1 MKFFRSTTLPINY
14 PVPDASA
21 AGKPTIVT
29 PESEIS
35 KPYSERKY
43 LWLATNAHFATDFY
57 NGFLSPLLPLIV
69 TRLDLSLTLAGL
81 LLSIFSIAN
90 SLVQPIA
97 GLISDRLRRHYFVLF
112 GPLITAVF
120 MGFIGWVN
128 QYWTLLII
136 LIMSGI
142 GTAMF
147 HPPGAAMVGRL
158 NHQSKGI
165 SMSLFNMSG
174 ALGSALGSL
183 LIVPLIQI
191 FGLKATVFTIVPGLL
206 FFFYSYRVI
215 SKAERLQ
222 TSASRPRHL
231 LQTVQSHR
239 WTVLSLYLLVVIR
252 ATTVVSFT
260 GFVPLFLASRGQKAV
275 LGGVALAIFQLFT
288 TAGIFIGGH
297 IYDRIGT
304 RKTLFLSYIFVAPF
318 ALAFLNLP
326 VLWGLPFLALLGF
339 FLQSSTSVNIILGQA
354 LAPAYASFMS
364 SIMMGLG
371 WGVAGLLMTPIGALA
386 DRIGLYWTMTGISFM
401 SLAGLVLVYFLP
413 KQLRA
418 G

>member
-1 MKFFRSTTLPINY
+1 MKVFRSTTLPINLT
-14 PVPDASA
+14 VPDAPA
-21 AGKPTIVT
+21 VAKPITVN
-29 PESEIS
+29 PQS
-35 KPYSERKY
+35 KVSSPQSERKY

-97 GLISDRLRRHYFVLF
+97 GLISDRLKRHYFILF

-128 QYWTLLII
+128 QYWTLLVI

-158 NHQSKGI
+158 NHQRKGI

-174 ALGSALGSL
+174 ALGAALGSL
-183 LIVPLIQI
+183 LIVPLIQT
-191 FGLKATVFTIVPGLL
+191 FGLKATIFTTVPGLV
-206 FFFYSYRVI
+206 FFIYSYKMLSGI
-215 SKAERLQ
+215 GSIQ
-222 TSASRPRHL
+222 TASTRPVQL

-239 WTVLSLYLLVVIR
+239 WTVLSLYFLVVIR

-260 GFVPLFLASRGQKAV
+260 GFVPLLLASRGEKAM

-326 VLWGLPFLALLGF
+326 VSWGLPFLALLGF

-354 LAPAYASFMS
+354 LAPSHASFMS

-386 DRIGLYWTMTGISFM
+386 DAIGLYWTMTGISFL
-401 SLAGLVLVYFLP
+401 SLAGLVLVYLLP
-413 KQLRA
+413 KQIKTR
-418 G
+418 